1 MKQWI
6 YREKSEIEEISS
18 VFRIIGETLSGL
30 VAVTPHKGT
39 RLRLNEWRK
48 IQTIISWNIL
58 ELVSNTTLWSMEMG
72 NSLMQLKH
80 LCQIL

>member
-30 VAVTPHKGT
+30 VAVTPHKGFW
-39 RLRLNEWRK
+39 RLFSSAFGCEIRNWK
-48 IQTIISWNIL
+48 INRICYR
-58 ELVSNTTLWSMEMG
+58 VSVAWDSIET
-72 NSLMQLKH
+72 K
-80 LCQIL
+80 